1 MSRFSTANLDDKNVA
16 RFLDSD
22 LRSINLDNLLRVWLS
37 QLIDNAMQ
45 GKPSYVEVRMYNKGA
60 NGFDI
65 VDNGSGYTQS
75 NLATICKCFPQR
87 ERNEIYKTKSIGHQG
102 EALNSLCK
110 SSRVQITTKHNDE
123 KTGLKAQFGVRGE
136 ITALECVEM
145 ASTGTLV
152 EIRDIFR
159 NNF

>member
-65 VDNGSGYTQS
+65 VDNGSGYT
-75 NLATICKCFPQR
+75 
-87 ERNEIYKTKSIGHQG
+87 
-102 EALNSLCK
+102 
-110 SSRVQITTKHNDE
+110 
-123 KTGLKAQFGVRGE
+123 
-136 ITALECVEM
+136 
-145 ASTGTLV
+145 
-152 EIRDIFR
+152 
-159 NNF
+159 